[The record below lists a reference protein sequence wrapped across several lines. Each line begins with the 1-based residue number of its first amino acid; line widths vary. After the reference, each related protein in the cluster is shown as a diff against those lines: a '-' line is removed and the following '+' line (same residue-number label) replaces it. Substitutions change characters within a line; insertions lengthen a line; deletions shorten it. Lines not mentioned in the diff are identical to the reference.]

1 MNKKYLNIK
10 IVFIALF
17 LGIIMVAGCKKEETL
32 PEAPRLFR
40 PVVSGEIVGSGNWL
54 SASWTKVKGA
64 TGYTAEISRDTFKTV
79 TKSVTVE
86 TNSATFENL
95 EWLTIYQVQV
105 RANASVETKNSG
117 FSLLGARKTEK
128 FPSIMATP
136 ASEDILDKALLMH
149 WTNKD
154 AAVTNMKVTLKSDGS
169 LAKEVTLDAND
180 ITNQYKV
187 IGGLLPKT
195 TYIVTLYSETTVRGF
210 ETITT
215 KEQIIT
221 GTNIVDLSQETNADV
236 LTSAY
241 LTSLTP
247 GSVVIL
253 KRGMVYNI
261 TGTVNIDKSVSFVSE
276 VTFFAPP
283 AKLNLAGNFNIVA
296 SATAIPEISFKTLH
310 LIGNAVDGYAGK
322 YVFNINTACAID
334 KITFDDCKIK
344 AVRGVLRA
352 QAGPKITA
360 VSINNCLIDS
370 INGYGVVNCDNAS
383 ASIQDVSLTNSTV
396 SDAQKLLVSKSNNNS
411 VLIENCTFY
420 AVPMSANYFL
430 DYNTFTTANG
440 ITIKNSIFS
449 VGKPSTA
456 TPPVYLVNGFRPA
469 TANITTAGN
478 FKTSDL
484 VWAGTGTTALP
495 GLEEYSGAAT
505 ALFKDP
511 ANDDFTI
518 IDSKFAGKSTAGDPR
533 WRP

>member
-64 TGYTAEISRDTFKTV
+64 TGYTAEISQDTFKTV

-105 RANASVETKNSG
+105 RANAAVETKNSG

-136 ASEDILDKALLMH
+136 TSQEILDKAILMQ
-149 WTNKD
+149 WTNKGD
-154 AAVTNMKVTLKSDGS
+154 AVTNMKVTLKSDGS
-169 LAKEVTLDAND
+169 LAKDVTLNATD

-195 TYIVTLYSETTVRGF
+195 TYVVTLYSGTTVRGY
-210 ETITT
+210 ETLTT
-215 KEQIIT
+215 AEQIIT

-241 LTSLTP
+241 LTSLTD
-247 GSVVIL
+247 GAVVIL

-261 TGTVNIDKSVSFVSE
+261 TGTVAIDKSVSFVSE

-296 SATAIPEISFKTLH
+296 NSNVAEISFKTIH
-310 LIGNAVDGYAGK
+310 LIGAAADGYASR
-322 YVFNINTACAID
+322 YVFNINTVSTIG
-334 KITFDDCKIK
+334 KITLDDCKIK
-344 AVRGVLRA
+344 AVRGVLRT
-352 QAGPKITA
+352 QAGPQ
-360 VSINNCLIDS
+360 INTVTINKCLIDS

-383 ASIQDVSLTNSTV
+383 ASIQNVSLTNSTV
-396 SDAQKLLVSKSNNNS
+396 SDAQKLLVSKSNNTS

-420 AVPMSANYFL
+420 AVPISANYFL
-430 DYNTFTTANG
+430 DYNTFTVADG

-449 VGKPSTA
+449 TGKPSTA

-469 TANITTAGN
+469 TTNITTAGN